1 MSTNLTERF
10 VDAVRYANDAHAG
23 QTRKGTEM
31 PYISHLLAV
40 ASFVLDEGGDQD
52 SAIAGLLHDVPEDDP
67 RRTPRESLEDIRSRF
82 GDKVAHIVEGCTDS
96 WERPKKPWIDR
107 KREYVEHAR
116 TLDRDTLVVSAAD
129 KVHNAYTILRNLRDS
144 GERVWQRFNAGP
156 DEIMWYYGALV
167 RAFREAGGGPLVDEL
182 DRVVRGIQREMG
194 Y

>member
-1 MSTNLTERF
+1 MTKLTERF
-10 VDAVRYANDAHAG
+10 VDAVRYANEAHAG
-23 QTRKGTEM
+23 QTRKGTGM

-40 ASFVLDEGGDQD
+40 ASFVLDEGGDED
-52 SAIAGLLHDVPEDDP
+52 SAIAALLHDVPEDDA
-67 RRTPRESLEDIRSRF
+67 RRAPRESLEDIRRRF
-82 GDKVAHIVEGCTDS
+82 GDTVAHIVEGCTDS

-116 TLDRDTLVVSAAD
+116 TLDRDTLRVSAAD

-144 GERVWQRFNAGP
+144 GEAVWQRFNATP

-167 RAFREAGGGPLVDEL
+167 RAFREAGGSPLVDEL
-182 DRVVRGIQREMG
+182 DRVVRGIKREMG